1 MRGWLGAARVGLIVA
16 GAAVLG
22 GCHTYH
28 VVDEPPVGS
37 MVRVRVPL
45 TSAIVGN
52 SSSIETVSVEG
63 LLVGVGDTLKLAT
76 ETRRE
81 FGAYRELIQRDTL
94 RLARSQASS
103 VEVREFSTARSV
115 VLGTVIAGVAGL
127 AAWYAFD
134 LGGGD
139 GGDGPGNGNGTVT
152 TSIVASPSI
161 LSAVWGLIA
170 R

>member
-1 MRGWLGAARVGLIVA
+1 MRGGVGPGRVGLVCVA
-16 GAAVLG
+16 VAVLT

-37 MVRVRVPL
+37 VVRVRVPL
-45 TSAIVGN
+45 TSAIAGT
-52 SSSIETVSVEG
+52 SAPIETVSVEG
-63 LLVGVGDTLKLAT
+63 LLVGAGDTLRIAT

-81 FGAYRELIQRDTL
+81 LGAYRELIQRDTL

-103 VEVREFSTARSV
+103 VEVREFSTGRSV

-134 LGGGD
+134 LGGGEA
-139 GGDGPGNGNGTVT
+139 GDGPGNGNGTVT

>member
-1 MRGWLGAARVGLIVA
+1 MRRWLGAGRVGLACVA
-16 GAAVLG
+16 IAVLS

-45 TSAIVGN
+45 TSAIAGTRAP
-52 SSSIETVSVEG
+52 IETVSLEG
-63 LLVGVGDTLKLAT
+63 LLVAAGDTLMLAT

-81 FGAYRELIQRDTL
+81 LGAYRELIQRDTL

-134 LGGGD
+134 LGGGQA
-139 GGDGPGNGNGTVT
+139 GDDSGNGNGTV

-161 LSAVWGLIA
+161 VSAVWGLIA